1 MSDMCNSTDAIASK
15 NTKYQR
21 NIVCYLTKKG
31 IFTSQF
37 IHNTK
42 WKPHVVRNHEGLHYK
57 AYDSIFKESLDYL
70 DHLFL
75 DLCTK
80 LVLVMIKIRVL
91 VQELFYKTVLGLRL
105 FFEQFRLCQTFP
117 LFPFSVWNKVQEW
130 FYLLQHLSSSIG
142 IKN

>member
-31 IFTSQF
+31 IFSSQF

-42 WKPHVVRNHEGLHYK
+42 WKPHVVRNHEGHHYK
-57 AYDSIFKESLDYL
+57 AYDSIFKESLDYF
-70 DHLFL
+70 DNLFL

-80 LVLVMIKIRVL
+80 LVLVMIKIRFL
-91 VQELFYKTVLGLRL
+91 VQELLYKTVLGLL
-105 FFEQFRLCQTFP
+105 WTVQT
-117 LFPFSVWNKVQEW
+117 
-130 FYLLQHLSSSIG
+130 LSDFSSISIFSLEQG
-142 IKN
+142 PGVIQFTTIVFFNWN

>member
-42 WKPHVVRNHEGLHYK
+42 WKPHVVRNHEGHHYK
-57 AYDSIFKESLDYL
+57 AYDSIFKESLDYF
-70 DHLFL
+70 DHLLSFIFGL
-75 DLCTK
+75 
-80 LVLVMIKIRVL
+80 MH
-91 VQELFYKTVLGLRL
+91 KTGAGNDKDKGLGSRA
-105 FFEQFRLCQTFP
+105 
-117 LFPFSVWNKVQEW
+117 
-130 FYLLQHLSSSIG
+130 I
-142 IKN
+142 I